1 MNTFLTLYVLQNVK
15 GVGPR
20 TICKLDGER
29 VRSIETPQQIHELLS
44 EMAST
49 NGRIKTIPIETIEKL
64 MDDGKGIAEAHDR
77 LSIKTIHC
85 FDRGYPENFRNI
97 SSPPIILYVK
107 GNADALLKPGIA
119 VIGTR
124 NASTYAQKVGR
135 RIGRFVSRHG
145 FTVISGLAAG
155 CDTAGHVGCLKEGG
169 ITIAFVATPLNQTY
183 PKENAWLAE
192 EIVEKSGCI
201 ASEYPVGTPN
211 NPLFFVQRDRL
222 QCGLANS
229 VIVIETGLKG
239 GTWHTINGCLKLNKP
254 LGCIAYTPKHY
265 SQYPDS
271 LGNKQLLEDK
281 KAIILYEKST
291 ITKFIETSGAVQM
304 DLFA

>member
-1 MNTFLTLYVLQNVK
+1 MKTFLTLYVLQNVK
-15 GVGPR
+15 GIGPR

-64 MDDGKGIAEAHDR
+64 MDDGKSIVEAHDR

-97 SSPPIILYVK
+97 SSPPIILYAK

-124 NASTYAQKVGR
+124 NASPYAKKVGK
-135 RIGRFVSRHG
+135 RIGGFVAASG
-145 FTVISGLAAG
+145 YSVISGLAAG
-155 CDTAGHVGCLKEGG
+155 CDTAGHVGCLDAGG
-169 ITIAFVATPLNQTY
+169 ITVAFVATPLDQTY
-183 PKENAWLAE
+183 PKENTRLSE
-192 EIVEKSGCI
+192 EIIERNGCI

-211 NPLFFVQRDRL
+211 DPLFFVQRDRL
-222 QCGLANS
+222 QCGLADS
-229 VIVIETGLKG
+229 VIVVEAGLKG
-239 GTWHTINGCLKLNKP
+239 GTWYAINGCLKLKKP
-254 LGCIAYTPKHY
+254 LGCFAYKPAHY
-265 SQYPDS
+265 ARYPDS
-271 LGNKQLLEDK
+271 LGNKLLIEEQ
-281 KAIILYEKST
+281 KAKALYDQASMDV
-291 ITKFIETSGAVQM
+291 FIKTSGTVQTT
-304 DLFA
+304 LFS